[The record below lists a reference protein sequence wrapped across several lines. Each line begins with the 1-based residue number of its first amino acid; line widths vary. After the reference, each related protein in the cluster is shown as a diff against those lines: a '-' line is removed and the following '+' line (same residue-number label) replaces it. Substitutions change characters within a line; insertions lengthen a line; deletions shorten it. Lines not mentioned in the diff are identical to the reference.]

1 MGNTVLGQED
11 IEGIIH
17 ACNELWAGAEKK
29 VSEKIIAKISD
40 FEKKLDKFRDVLPLL
55 IKEEKIDK
63 IIVRVI
69 LFSERLVD
77 INSLLVKELESL
89 PEPNRLNIEKLRKR
103 LNLAW
108 NLFVDHFKWRLG
120 EKTLEIHKGKEVNS
134 LRLAA

>member
-1 MGNTVLGQED
+1 MVNTFLEQED
-11 IEGIIH
+11 IEGVIH

-55 IKEEKIDK
+55 IKEGKVDK

-77 INSLLVKELESL
+77 INSMLVKELESL
-89 PEPNRLNIEKLRKR
+89 PKPNSEIEQLRKR

-120 EKTLEIHKGKEVNS
+120 EKILEIHKGKEVNS